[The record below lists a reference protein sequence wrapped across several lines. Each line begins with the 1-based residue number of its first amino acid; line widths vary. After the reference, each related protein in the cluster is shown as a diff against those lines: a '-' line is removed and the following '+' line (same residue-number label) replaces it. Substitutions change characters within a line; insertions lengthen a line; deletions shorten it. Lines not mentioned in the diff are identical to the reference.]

1 MLHLHMLWFL
11 CALLGY
17 FADPASAEI
26 EYNTINEDGSFQFRH
41 ANDDIGGYYHSASGT
56 PDNTVRGRYGSRSPA
71 SGQIE
76 ETVYTAGP
84 RGFRVNGPKIHRKM
98 DLAQYP
104 VRPRGSLDDPLADP
118 FDDPSYSFSFRTPD
132 QSRSEENDSGNRIR
146 GLYSYLDDVGERHSV
161 RYAAGAGTGFEIS
174 NAVPDNPSSVAYSS
188 PLYKAPPRT
197 RGKMSVQ
204 RGPAGS
210 YKLIAA
216 GPDHRR
222 AESRAPDGLV
232 RGTYSFL
239 DDKGVQRT
247 VEYIAGAG
255 IGYRVVHNRIGPG
268 THINPSVAD
277 FRLADTDFRLAN
289 DFGRG
294 AGGGLGVATGSASGG
309 SGSGPSGAGVGGGGG
324 GGRGRA
330 GSRTG
335 ATDYLKP
342 SGGNRGGGG
351 GGAGGKD
358 EGEAA
363 DGDGAAENDLGL
375 DDNGGGNQDD
385 DIGLSSG
392 SSGSS
397 SFRGKEDRRG
407 YPAGSSQRGSTRYDA
422 ERGGGGAVGGAGG
435 RGGTRTGG
443 GSSVGGGA
451 TRQGGGAST
460 RINAS
465 GTRNRNRF
473 SGGSSERGGGGGGGS
488 TRRGGSASS
497 EGDSSLGYL
506 PPTGGGGGGGGTGS
520 AISGPGDNYNLND
533 DDVGSSLPPLV
544 TANHRILEIDRDR
557 EWVQRHRDSTVIKN
571 VGKWYVG
578 LPPGQ
583 SVRAHVQNIDIVPLG
598 GRVGLSPSEALRQD
612 EIADLAAS
620 REH

>member
-1 MLHLHMLWFL
+1 
-11 CALLGY
+11 
-17 FADPASAEI
+17 
-26 EYNTINEDGSFQFRH
+26 H

-76 ETVYTAGP
+76 ETVYTSGP

-104 VRPRGSLDDPLADP
+104 VRPRGSPDDPLADP
-118 FDDPSYSFSFRTPD
+118 YDDPSYSFSFRTPD
-132 QSRSEENDSGNRIR
+132 QSRSEENDATNRVR

-174 NAVPDNPSSVAYSS
+174 NAVPDNPISVGYAN

-204 RGPAGS
+204 RGPAGT

-222 AESRAPDGLV
+222 AESRASDGLV

-255 IGYRVVHNRIGPG
+255 IGYRVVNNRVGPG
-268 THINPSVAD
+268 THNNPSVAD
-277 FRLADTDFRLAN
+277 FRLSDTDFRLAN

-294 AGGGLGVATGSASGG
+294 AGGRL
-309 SGSGPSGAGVGGGGG
+309 GGGGG
-324 GGRGRA
+324 GGTSGAGASAVGSGPAGGRGGTAAGTDYVKSAA
-330 GSRTG
+330 GSRTAIEESDLG
-335 ATDYLKP
+335 AEDEALGNDVTGNGEDVGP
-342 SGGNRGGGG
+342 SGS
-351 GGAGGKD
+351 AGG
-358 EGEAA
+358 
-363 DGDGAAENDLGL
+363 
-375 DDNGGGNQDD
+375 
-385 DIGLSSG
+385 
-392 SSGSS
+392 
-397 SFRGKEDRRG
+397 RGKEDRRG
-407 YPAGSSQRGSTRYDA
+407 YAAGGQGQRGSTRYDGGT
-422 ERGGGGAVGGAGG
+422 GGGGAGGGTGSATAGG
-435 RGGTRTGG
+435 GGFRESSTAGSRTRRP
-443 GSSVGGGA
+443 GGGA
-451 TRQGGGAST
+451 AGA
-460 RINAS
+460 AS
-465 GTRNRNRF
+465 PARGGTRNRNRF
-473 SGGSSERGGGGGGGS
+473 NTAGGA
-488 TRRGGSASS
+488 SASA
-497 EGDSSLGYL
+497 DFLPSS
-506 PPTGGGGGGGGTGS
+506 T
-520 AISGPGDNYNLND
+520 AVSGPGDNYNLND
-533 DDVGSSLPPLV
+533 DDVGGSLPPLV

-583 SVRAHVQNIDIVPLG
+583 SVRAHVQNIDLVPLG
-598 GRVGLSPSEALRQD
+598 GRVNLSPSEALRQD
-612 EIADLAAS
+612 EIAELSAS

>member
-1 MLHLHMLWFL
+1 TCNFKMHLSVVV
-11 CALLGY
+11 CALLG
-17 FADPASAEI
+17 FFVDPGSAEI
-26 EYNTINEDGSFQFRH
+26 EYNTINDDGSFQFRH

-84 RGFRVNGPKIHRKM
+84 RGFRANGPKIHRKM

-104 VRPRGSLDDPLADP
+104 VLPRGSPDDPLADP

-146 GLYSYLDDVGERHSV
+146 GEGSKSVFLRSHFMYNFCAGLYSYLDDVGERHSV

-174 NAVPDNPSSVAYSS
+174 NAVPDSPSSVAYSS
-188 PLYKAPPRT
+188 PLYKSHPKT

-255 IGYRVVHNRIGPG
+255 IGYRVVQNRIGPG

-277 FRLADTDFRLAN
+277 FRLADPDFRLAN

-294 AGGGLGVATGSASGG
+294 AGGGLGPKTGSGGAG
-309 SGSGPSGAGVGGGGG
+309 SGSGSGSGAGAGAGGGGSRGGGAVGGGSTRPFSRT
-324 GGRGRA
+324 GGRG
-330 GSRTG
+330 
-335 ATDYLKP
+335 
-342 SGGNRGGGG
+342 SGGSK
-351 GGAGGKD
+351 AQVD
-358 EGEAA
+358 SDAEAA
-363 DGDGAAENDLGL
+363 GNDLGSD
-375 DDNGGGNQDD
+375 DDNRED
-385 DIGLSSG
+385 DIGLSQG
-392 SSGSS
+392 SSGSTT
-397 SFRGKEDRRG
+397 FHGKEDRRG
-407 YPAGSSQRGSTRYDA
+407 FPAGNANRGNTRYD
-422 ERGGGGAVGGAGG
+422 
-435 RGGTRTGG
+435 G
-443 GSSVGGGA
+443 GSSDRRAG
-451 TRQGGGAST
+451 ST
-460 RINAS
+460 NRIS
-465 GTRNRNRF
+465 GSGSRNRNKF
-473 SGGSSERGGGGGGGS
+473 SGAGSSERGGSGG
-488 TRRGGSASS
+488 RGGSAGNGRGGGAASS
-497 EGDSSLGYL
+497 SSSSGEGGSGLGYL
-506 PPTGGGGGGGGTGS
+506 PPSSGGGGSGGGS
-520 AISGPGDNYNLND
+520 AISGPGDNYHLND

-583 SVRAHVQNIDIVPLG
+583 SVRAHVQNIDIIPLG
-598 GRVGLSPSEALRQD
+598 GRIGLSPSEALRQD
-612 EIADLAAS
+612 EIAELSAS